1 MRLISKEIA
10 DYCRRTNQ
18 STRWTE
24 HAPSGETENRL
35 PPQHHRSA
43 ALQPSGLKTI
53 ERAIHRP
60 PGDGMTQTRDGRRKL
75 GLGPGRMR
83 YKLAHTGIQRRIKGL
98 PSGRHAM
105 LPEPVRKIKRAR
117 QYQQIMIRQRFIENT
132 PHQRGGTSRFFHAH
146 AYAENTSDIIVIG
159 RTAMSRTRHHTPPPD
174 HCHGCHS
181 SHATH
186 AIDMR
191 TKQGGSSNRDV
202 IPEGRQRPGEG
213 RGGIGVHTRQPPTPP
228 AGGLQ
233 RQRDLTQ
240 DQAQQDEIATYQNL
254 DRRLDHNGRDGP
266 CPIRP

>member
-1 MRLISKEIA
+1 MRHPGK
-10 DYCRRTNQ
+10 RRTDCPAT
-18 STRWTE
+18 SSKCSVTAIWTE
-24 HAPSGETENRL
+24 DDRARHPPPAGRRHDPNPRW
-35 PPQHHRSA
+35 PPQARPRSGA
-43 ALQPSGLKTI
+43 D
-53 ERAIHRP
+53 AI
-60 PGDGMTQTRDGRRKL
+60 QARD
-75 GLGPGRMR
+75 
-83 YKLAHTGIQRRIKGL
+83 TGIQRRIKGL
-98 PSGRHAM
+98 PRGRHAM
-105 LPEPVRKIKRAR
+105 LPEPVREIKRAR

-146 AYAENTSDIIVIG
+146 AYAENTSDIIVVG
-159 RTAMSRTRHHTPPPD
+159 RTAMSRTRHRTPPPD

-213 RGGIGVHTRQPPTPP
+213 QGGIGVHTRQPPTPP

-266 CPIRP
+266 CPHTSLTRRLFCVTILP

>member
-1 MRLISKEIA
+1 MAAASSASVRGGCDTSS
-10 DYCRRTNQ
+10 RTPESNVESRASQ
-18 STRWTE
+18 AAGTQCSLS
-24 HAPSGETENRL
+24 PSE
-35 PPQHHRSA
+35 
-43 ALQPSGLKTI
+43 
-53 ERAIHRP
+53 
-60 PGDGMTQTRDGRRKL
+60 
-75 GLGPGRMR
+75 
-83 YKLAHTGIQRRIKGL
+83 
-98 PSGRHAM
+98 
-105 LPEPVRKIKRAR
+105 KIKRAR

-159 RTAMSRTRHHTPPPD
+159 RTAMSRTRHRTPPPD

-202 IPEGRQRPGEG
+202 IPEGRQRPGEDQ
-213 RGGIGVHTRQPPTPP
+213 GGFGVHTRQPPTPP

-266 CPIRP
+266 CPMCP